1 MAKQN
6 SGRKSV
12 EDVFKRLDSIVSK
25 LESGETVLEE
35 SLSLFEEGIT
45 LAESCKTQL
54 NKAEQKVKELVKY
67 NSENLEN
74 ES

>member
-6 SGRKSV
+6 SDQKSI
-12 EDVFKRLDSIVSK
+12 EDIFQRMDSIVSK

-45 LAESCKTQL
+45 LAESCRTQL
-54 NKAEQKVKELVKY
+54 NHAEQKVKELMKT